1 MPYETKTEIS
11 WQAPE
16 FIHRPK
22 SSMWFIL
29 VGIAGTGLIL
39 YFLFQRDYLTALL
52 FFLLGLVTFYF
63 ARLPAKNIQIQIG
76 SKGLRLNQIQI
87 PYQKL
92 KKFWIVYEP
101 PIIKTLNFETTAYF
115 NRFITLQLENENPL
129 PIREILLKY
138 IPEDLERGEQ
148 LDDKIARTLKF

>member
-1 MPYETKTEIS
+1 MPEETKTEIS
-11 WQAPE
+11 WSAPE
-16 FIHRPK
+16 FIHQPK
-22 SSMWFIL
+22 SPLWFTL
-29 VGIAGTGLIL
+29 AGITGLTLII

-63 ARLPAKNIQIQIG
+63 AKLPAKSVQIQIG
-76 SKGLRLNQIQI
+76 AKGLKLNQIQI

-101 PIIKTLNFETTAYF
+101 PIVKTLNFETTAYF
-115 NRFITLQLENENPL
+115 NRFLTLQLENENPL

-148 LDDKIARTLKF
+148 MDDKIARKLKF

>member
-1 MPYETKTEIS
+1 MLEETKTEIS
-11 WQAPE
+11 WTAPE
-16 FIHRPK
+16 FIHQPK
-22 SSMWFIL
+22 GSLWFIL
-29 VGIAGTGLIL
+29 VGVADLVLII

-52 FFLLGLVTFYF
+52 FLLLGLVTFYF
-63 ARLPAKNIQIQIG
+63 ARLPAKNLHIQIG
-76 SKGLRLNQIQI
+76 PKGLKLNQIQI

-115 NRFITLQLENENPL
+115 NRFLTLQLEDKNPL
-129 PIREILLKY
+129 PIRELLLKY

-148 LDDKIARTLKF
+148 IDDKIARTLKF